1 MQEYQSEDRMRIIT
15 VVGAALI
22 VLGVGIALWA
32 VSLVFEIIHKPDDIP
47 LVARILTDVGS
58 GDEIFSID
66 ERDDGFTLTG
76 SDSARGFVLLGFL
89 VFLFGSLGGI
99 VNALISGGVRI
110 VTGDKEWKLKTGKKG
125 TS

>member
-1 MQEYQSEDRMRIIT
+1 MRIIN

-22 VLGVGIALWA
+22 VLGVVIALWA
-32 VSLVFEIIHKPDDIP
+32 VSLIYGIIHKPDDIP
-47 LVARILTDVGS
+47 LVAWILTDVGS

-66 ERDDGFTLTG
+66 ETDDGFTLTG
-76 SDSARGFVLLGFL
+76 SNTARGFVLLGFL

-110 VTGDKEWKLKTGKKG
+110 VTGDKAWKLND
-125 TS
+125 

>member
-1 MQEYQSEDRMRIIT
+1 MRYYDGDRAGILM

-32 VSLVFEIIHKPDDIP
+32 VSLVYGIINNPEEVP

-58 GDEIFSID
+58 GDEVFSV
-66 ERDDGFTLTG
+66 EETDDGFTLRG
-76 SDSARGFVLLGFL
+76 SDTARGIVLMAFL
-89 VFLFGSLGGI
+89 VFLFGALGGI

-110 VTGDKEWKLKTGKKG
+110 VVGDKDWKLKAGRRERQ
-125 TS
+125 